1 MHSSEEKSSSNILTW
16 KKENMLDIY
25 VGGFFLFCLDNKQRA
40 CVFLHLESVV
50 Y

>member
-25 VGGFFLFCLDNKQRA
+25 VG
-40 CVFLHLESVV
+40 VFLNFA
-50 Y
+50 